1 MPFAIALP
9 RPSRISKT
17 TRWSGAPRLRAIAAG
32 VGRWA
37 PLLALAMFLAHGEVR
52 ATTLDEGVIGDLS
65 SDINAPTPFELT
77 AGSNRVIANSGGSA
91 TGGAT
96 NGTDAEF
103 LTVIVPDGLIL
114 DQIVVVDRVGA
125 SERSFIGYNAGVSL
139 PGQTEFDILDSAI
152 FFSTSGNLL
161 TKVLFPDPLDESLAF
176 WIQETSGS
184 VDYELNFIA
193 VVPEPGTALLL
204 GLGLSMI
211 AALQRRMG

>member
-1 MPFAIALP
+1 
-9 RPSRISKT
+9 
-17 TRWSGAPRLRAIAAG
+17 
-32 VGRWA
+32 
-37 PLLALAMFLAHGEVR
+37 MFLTHGEVR
-52 ATTLDEGVIGDLS
+52 ATTLDEGVFGDLS

-96 NGTDAEF
+96 NGSDAEF

-125 SERSFIGYNAGVSL
+125 SDRSFLGYNAGVSL

-161 TKVLFPDPLDESLAF
+161 TKVLFPDPFDESLSVELLEPGSWAF

-211 AALQRRMG
+211 ALRRRMV